1 MTNKPCVVCGEKV
14 DKDDGSGNVNQR
26 NVFCPQHHVEEGM
39 MKQLDQLNDK
49 LNSFIDEFKNFK
61 DITRERICK
70 FEIQEIL
77 SKLRVEKS

>member
-1 MTNKPCVVCGEKV
+1 MNEPCVVCGEKV
-14 DKDDGSGNVNQR
+14 DTDNPFGSVGSKS
-26 NVFCPQHHVEEGM
+26 VFCPQHHVEEQM

>member
-1 MTNKPCVVCGEKV
+1 MRV
-14 DKDDGSGNVNQR
+14 DTKYAVAP
-26 NVFCPQHHVEEGM
+26 VHHVEEGM
-39 MKQLDQLNDK
+39 MKQLQQLNDK

-70 FEIQEIL
+70 FELQEKL